1 MQRLMAA
8 QFPIVGKS
16 DMPGAY
22 AHITLVNQFR
32 EPNRLESIDGFSDWA
47 NISVLDYFQ
56 FCELG
61 VVSPDYPY
69 LAIG

>member
-1 MQRLMAA
+1 MHFLSYFLKMQRLITP

-32 EPNRLESIDGFSDWA
+32 EPNRLESIDGFSD
-47 NISVLDYFQ
+47 
-56 FCELG
+56 
-61 VVSPDYPY
+61 
-69 LAIG
+69 